1 MVIFIALL
9 IAFKTFAVDVYV
21 DLFHGLQNQLIF
33 SVEAPVD
40 IQESMLAGINVIN
53 DSKEGV
59 RVNMQLWE
67 LSYRRYINN
76 TSGGVF
82 YSFGSRAGLTRISS
96 SGFNEEKELAVMPFY
111 DIGIKSKLND
121 RWYHVLKIE
130 AGYFI
135 LYSDKINVDHM
146 LGLQFTPFFSFGYN
160 LD

>member
-1 MVIFIALL
+1 M
-9 IAFKTFAVDVYV
+9 K
-21 DLFHGLQNQLIF
+21 
-33 SVEAPVD
+33 
-40 IQESMLAGINVIN
+40 
-53 DSKEGV
+53 K
-59 RVNMQLWE
+59 
-67 LSYRRYINN
+67 
-76 TSGGVF
+76 
-82 YSFGSRAGLTRISS
+82 
-96 SGFNEEKELAVMPFY
+96 KELAVMPFY